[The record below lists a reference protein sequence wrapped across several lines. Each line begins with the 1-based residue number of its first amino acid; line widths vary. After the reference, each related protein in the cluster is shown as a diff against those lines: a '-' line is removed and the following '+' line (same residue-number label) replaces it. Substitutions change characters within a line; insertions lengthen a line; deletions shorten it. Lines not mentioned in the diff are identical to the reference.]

1 MEFVNPNGS
10 RNLPK
15 KYKDLHEKLH
25 EFIEKEKNY
34 KCKSTES
41 FADILYGR
49 LIKKPINQVD
59 RLYAES
65 LMKDYLCMADGSEPN
80 RQSAKFANE
89 DLKFKGQEHVF

>member
-49 LIKKPINQVD
+49 LIKKPIN
-59 RLYAES
+59 
-65 LMKDYLCMADGSEPN
+65 
-80 RQSAKFANE
+80 
-89 DLKFKGQEHVF
+89 